1 MAYPVTNEIVTL
13 AEVKALTNIS
23 VTTYDTFISALIPTI
38 CRAIENYCRRRF
50 VKSNWTQWFP
60 IEDEVI
66 TDNWPINNVLVV
78 GVPYEAVLIT
88 DTSNSLN
95 FAVTQTTSNNIQVD
109 SKLIVTDT
117 SALTSTEYLF
127 STYTT
132 LGALKIA
139 VEAAHATVTFTYQT
153 VQSPIVFST
162 ISTQAIRATV
172 GNTLIVGCNYF
183 EQSTSD
189 SIGDIYRLSDDSDRL
204 FLGSEFLNWCTDYCR
219 SYNCNTAC
227 NYPTTWYEPSSNIML
242 IYNAGYTTANMP
254 QELKWIVASII
265 SDYMAIYD
273 IQGYGLPKN
282 IMKSET
288 IGDYSYSLGGSSNYQ
303 WGIGTTEGIAGLLN
317 KYHDQLDSFKK
328 KFI

>member
-1 MAYPVTNEIVTL
+1 MTYPNGQSIITL
-13 AEVKALTNIS
+13 AEVKTLNNIS
-23 VTTYDTFISALIPTI
+23 VTTYDTFISGIIPTVE
-38 CRAIENYCRRRF
+38 RAIENYCMRRF
-50 VKSNWTQWFP
+50 VKNQWVQWFP
-60 IEDEVI
+60 LDNEII

-88 DTSNSLN
+88 DTSYALN
-95 FAVTQTTSNNIQVD
+95 FVVTQTTSNNIEVD
-109 SKLIVTDT
+109 GKLIVTDT

-132 LGALKIA
+132 LGALKTA

-162 ISTQAIRATV
+162 ISTKAIRATV

-183 EQSTSD
+183 EQSTFNST
-189 SIGDIYRLSDDSDRL
+189 GDIYRLSDNSDRL
-204 FLGSEFLNWCTDYCR
+204 FLKPEFYDWCTNYCR

-242 IYNAGYTTANMP
+242 IYDSGYTTANMP
-254 QELKWIVASII
+254 KELKLIAASII

-273 IQGYGLPKN
+273 VQGNGVYKGL
-282 IMKSET
+282 MKRERL
-288 IGDYSYSLGGSSNYQ
+288 GDYEYELGGLGWNQYGAGDTSGMA
-303 WGIGTTEGIAGLLN
+303 GILN
-317 KYHDQLDSFKK
+317 KYHDMLGFFKK
-328 KFI
+328 KII